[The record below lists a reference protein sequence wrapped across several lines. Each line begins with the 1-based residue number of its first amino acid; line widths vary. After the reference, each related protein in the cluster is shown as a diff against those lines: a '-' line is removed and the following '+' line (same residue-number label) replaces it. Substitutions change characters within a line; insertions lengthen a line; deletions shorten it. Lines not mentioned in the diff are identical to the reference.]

1 MIKAVIF
8 DVGGVL
14 LTHQKNFLYR
24 DMMKFFGMVEKEFL
38 DVYYPTTADF
48 MKGLISEEEFW
59 KRFQKA
65 AGTSK
70 VMPKET
76 MYKLH
81 SRTGWDYNHQLIHF
95 AKSLKDK
102 HLKIAI
108 LSNVV
113 QPIVDFMKGEKFYEH
128 FDEVVL
134 SCEVGMKKPDK
145 EIYLHTLKLL
155 QVKPSEAVFIDDM
168 ERNVKVAE
176 EVGMKGIVFKRGEQ
190 FIKDFRIISA
200 KPNF

>member
-14 LTHQKNFLYR
+14 LTFEANRVYKDFIE
-24 DMMKFFGMVEKEFL
+24 FFGMEEKEFL
-38 DVYYPTTADF
+38 DIYYPATREFT
-48 MKGLISEEEFW
+48 KGKMTESQFW
-59 KRFQKA
+59 KYFQKK
-65 AGTSK
+65 AGTK
-70 VMPKET
+70 KKLPKSS
-76 MYKLH
+76 MYKMNAGSH
-81 SRTGWDYNHQLIHF
+81 WNYNHELIRF
-95 AKSLKDK
+95 AKNLKDR

-113 QPIVDFMKGEKFYEH
+113 QPIVDFMKGEDLYQH

-155 QVKPSEAVFIDDM
+155 GIKPQEAIFIDDLDYNIKAAN
-168 ERNVKVAE
+168 EL
-176 EVGMKGIVFKRGEQ
+176 GMKGILFTDNKKTLAQLEN
-190 FIKDFRIISA
+190 FIKE
-200 KPNF
+200 